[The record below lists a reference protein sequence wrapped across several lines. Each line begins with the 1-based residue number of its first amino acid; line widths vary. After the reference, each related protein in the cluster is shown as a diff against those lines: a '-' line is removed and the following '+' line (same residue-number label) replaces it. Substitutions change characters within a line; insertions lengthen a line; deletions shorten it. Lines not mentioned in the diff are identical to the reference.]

1 MMGLSRVSRQRS
13 LIAAFAVVM
22 VAFMWPAPASAQFPH
37 PEGCGYCRSE
47 GFLEGR
53 YHYFRSLGMTHRCDN
68 LFGCH
73 SSWYSG
79 YCSEYHHM
87 CYITRPASLVESAI
101 DEANPAEFAEL
112 LTSLE
117 DWEYSSAY
125 RALSLRCSGYTIARY
140 VLPEE
145 LVSVANLW
153 ATEKL
158 TLRPD
163 DVPGRKAGL

>member
-1 MMGLSRVSRQRS
+1 MGSSRVSRQRL

-22 VAFMWPAPASAQFPH
+22 AAFMWPAPASAQ
-37 PEGCGYCRSE
+37 GCDFCWSE
-47 GFLEGR
+47 RFLEGR
-53 YHYFRSLGMTHRCDN
+53 HHRFLGLGATHRCDN

-73 SSWYSG
+73 GLWYPG
-79 YCSEYHHM
+79 RCSDYHRP
-87 CYITRPASLVESAI
+87 CYIMLPGSLVESAI

-112 LTSLE
+112 LASLK
-117 DWEYSSAY
+117 DWEYSPTY
-125 RALSLRCSGYTIARY
+125 RALSLRCSGYTVARY

-145 LVSVANLW
+145 LVSVAILW

-163 DVPGRKAGL
+163 DAPDRKAGLRALE